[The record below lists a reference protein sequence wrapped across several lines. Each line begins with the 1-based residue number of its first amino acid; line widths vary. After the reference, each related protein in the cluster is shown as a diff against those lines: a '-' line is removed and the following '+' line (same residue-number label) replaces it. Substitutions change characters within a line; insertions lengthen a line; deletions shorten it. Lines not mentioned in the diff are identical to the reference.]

1 MTRSALGGR
10 AERLAADRG
19 QATRRQV
26 TGVMPRLTTAVLVL
40 LLASGARA
48 EDPQLV
54 VRQLAGISVS
64 ASDSGIGLGAQ
75 LGIRVSLLLLRL
87 TLDLGGGSGRRG
99 YFAGTVRG
107 DWLHPITE
115 DTALFAGIGVGG
127 LTYGFIFDSP
137 AATVTVL
144 TPGIGVL
151 LGRDRWLGRVAAGL
165 TGFVPLG
172 PVSHE
177 RDSAGQA
184 IAPPHVMATLL
195 LSL

>member
-1 MTRSALGGR
+1 
-10 AERLAADRG
+10 
-19 QATRRQV
+19 
-26 TGVMPRLTTAVLVL
+26 MPRLTTTVLVL

-48 EDPQLV
+48 EEPQLV
-54 VRQLAGISVS
+54 VRQLVGISFS

-75 LGIRVSLLLLRL
+75 LGVRLSSLLLRV
-87 TLDLGGGSGRRG
+87 TFDVGGGTGPRG

-115 DTALFAGIGVGG
+115 DAALVAGIGIGG
-127 LTYGFIFDSP
+127 LGYGFIFDDP
-137 AATVTVL
+137 AADVAVL
-144 TPGIGVL
+144 TPGVGVL
-151 LGRDRWLGRVAAGL
+151 FGRDRWFGRVAAGL

-177 RDSAGQA
+177 RDRAGQA
-184 IAPPHVMATLL
+184 ISPPHVMATLV